1 MNKLNFWKI
10 IDLLVVH
17 AGISAVVLLPLH
29 WKIPAI
35 FCLCVVSWLV
45 YGKRLVSL
53 LIRA

>member
-1 MNKLNFWKI
+1 MNKLNFLKI

-35 FCLCVVSWLV
+35 FCLGVFCWLV
-45 YGKRLVSL
+45 YGKRLMSL
-53 LIRA
+53 LAQA